1 MYHCAAETEDGPVVA
16 HSAQAAARDGEA
28 AVGGASPSAAAV
40 DGVGT
45 PLAADGGQ
53 HILGVA
59 VEALA
64 VADTAAVAAAAGGG
78 QFSRKVL
85 A

>member
-1 MYHCAAETEDGPVVA
+1 M
-16 HSAQAAARDGEA
+16 
-28 AVGGASPSAAAV
+28 

-78 QFSRKVL
+78 QFSRKVV